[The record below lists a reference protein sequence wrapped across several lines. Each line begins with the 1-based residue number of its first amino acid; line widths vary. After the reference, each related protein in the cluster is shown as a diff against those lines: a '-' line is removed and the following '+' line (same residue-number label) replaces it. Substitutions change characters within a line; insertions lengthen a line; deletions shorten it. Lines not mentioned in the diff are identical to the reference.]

1 MKAADL
7 DILLQEGE
15 GVMPGCPEPLLEATG
30 FVTATFFPNPEVR
43 SQAETQPVG
52 ATEPIGTKSASS

>member
-15 GVMPGCPEPLLEATG
+15 GVTLEFKEEPS
-30 FVTATFFPNPEVR
+30 TAQV
-43 SQAETQPVG
+43 
-52 ATEPIGTKSASS
+52 GTKSAPSSGT